1 MTATTSSK
9 AAARDTTLMSEQT
22 SLLSAAQSQ
31 PSHGVVEENQD
42 ENLDRDFLPIEP
54 LPTPRKNPTNT
65 TALPQITKERG
76 FAEAVKIKEIHNRRN
91 SCPPAPG
98 LRPIS
103 VGPMASK
110 HPSERPQNERLNR
123 VFQELALKDLEE
135 KAAAKAVAKA
145 AKAKAKLEDG

>member
-9 AAARDTTLMSEQT
+9 ATARNTSLMSDQT
-22 SLLSAAQSQ
+22 PLLSAAQLQ
-31 PSHGVVEENQD
+31 PSYSVVEGEEEGED
-42 ENLDRDFLPIEP
+42 DVDRDRDFLPIEP
-54 LPTPRKNPTNT
+54 LPTPRKKPTDT
-65 TALPQITKERG
+65 TMPSQTTQELE
-76 FAEAVKIKEIHNRRN
+76 FAEAVKIKEMHNRRN

-110 HPSERPQNERLNR
+110 HPPERPQNERLNK

-135 KAAAKAVAKA
+135 KAAAKAAA
-145 AKAKAKLEDG
+145 AKARQENE